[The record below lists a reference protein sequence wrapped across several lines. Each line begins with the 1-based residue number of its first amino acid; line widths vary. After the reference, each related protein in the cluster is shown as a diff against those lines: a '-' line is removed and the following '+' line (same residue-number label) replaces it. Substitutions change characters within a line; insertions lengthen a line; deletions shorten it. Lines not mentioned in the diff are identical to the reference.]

1 MTTRSAIRPLAFA
14 VAVIVFGGCGGSD
27 DVGGAVTPD
36 GTEFEVAVG
45 DDFQIVMA
53 SNSTVIGRW
62 EPAEAL
68 PADVV
73 EFVGDSEQPADPDLA
88 DAPTRQILTFR
99 GTGDGSAVVTL
110 RYVTSSGD
118 PVDSEDRARFP
129 VTVGDGVRPP
139 DGDASGDANGSVLT
153 PAELLDRIAAGSVD
167 GTVTVTAVLFDDGN
181 GLVMCEALAESFPP
195 QCPGRRVRIANPDV
209 VRADYTIEGDIRWT
223 DRAVTLRGSVDG
235 NEFVVSVS

>member
-1 MTTRSAIRPLAFA
+1 M
-14 VAVIVFGGCGGSD
+14 
-27 DVGGAVTPD
+27 
-36 GTEFEVAVG
+36 
-45 DDFQIVMA
+45 
-53 SNSTVIGRW
+53 
-62 EPAEAL
+62 
-68 PADVV
+68 
-73 EFVGDSEQPADPDLA
+73 
-88 DAPTRQILTFR
+88 
-99 GTGDGSAVVTL
+99 
-110 RYVTSSGD
+110 
-118 PVDSEDRARFP
+118 
-129 VTVGDGVRPP
+129 
-139 DGDASGDANGSVLT
+139 LT